1 MTTEHPEAGDFSG
14 KALLNGMLHVLSDQ
28 LEYAREEIFRIDAD
42 LYQKHVAH
50 AAAFA
55 MRKLDGMDAATQEQ
69 CKASFEAV
77 CAAAKGVMPK
87 AVERLLQAHYMVAA
101 ASAEKDRA
109 DPAQML
115 PMMQLSWLVGMAVGQ
130 VRDVE
135 FLANQKKR
143 ADHGNA
149 GARGGEARRQKYE
162 PFDDWVMNN
171 KDKHRGTPMDKAR
184 SMMKVIPVDIAA
196 VTKDPERR
204 IYDLLRGK
212 IQYK

>member
-28 LEYAREEIFRIDAD
+28 LEYAREEIFKIDAD
-42 LYQKHVAH
+42 LYRQHVAH
-50 AAAFA
+50 ASAFA
-55 MRKLDGMDAATQEQ
+55 MRKMEGMDAATQEQ
-69 CKASFEAV
+69 CKSSFDAV
-77 CAAAKGVMPK
+77 CSAAKGVMPK
-87 AVERLLQAHYMVAA
+87 AVERLLQAHFMVAA
-101 ASAEKDRA
+101 AAAEKDRA

-115 PMMQLSWLVGMAVGQ
+115 PLMQLSWIVGMAVGQ

-135 FLANQKKR
+135 ILANQKKR

-149 GARGGEARRQKYE
+149 GSRGGEARRQKYE
-162 PFDDWVMNN
+162 PFDDWVMSN

-184 SMMKVIPVDIAA
+184 AMMKVIPVEIAA